1 MDKQT
6 EELIK
11 GLRRDMWLIRSMA
24 KEKNMFPY
32 DMCRDILHITKQS
45 LANIKEALK

>member
-11 GLRRDMWLIRSMA
+11 GLRRDIWDIRRMA

-32 DMCRDILHITKQS
+32 DMCREILDITKQS
-45 LANIKEALK
+45 LANIKEAMK